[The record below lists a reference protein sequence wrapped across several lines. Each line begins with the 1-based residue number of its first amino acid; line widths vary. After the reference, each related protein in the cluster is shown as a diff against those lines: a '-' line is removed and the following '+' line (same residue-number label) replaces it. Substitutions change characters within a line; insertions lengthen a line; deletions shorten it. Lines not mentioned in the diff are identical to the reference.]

1 MLRYTVRRLALV
13 PITLLLLSAL
23 VFWSIRLIPGDVV
36 AVRLEDSY
44 TPERAAALRAQLGLD
59 VAWWIQYPKWLAGV
73 LQGDLGKSFLTDRP
87 ITTELWE
94 RLPVTLELV
103 ALSMIIKT
111 AIGVPVGILAA
122 AKQGSFT
129 DHSVRLVSI
138 LGLALP
144 SFWIATL
151 VLIIPS
157 RYWGWAPPFGYSPFF
172 DDPLR
177 NLEQFMIPAII
188 NSVGLA
194 AVIIRLTRVQM
205 LEVMRQDYI
214 RTAQAKG
221 LTGVAVLTRH
231 ALKNA
236 LLPIVT
242 VLGLSLANALSGSV
256 IIESIFAL
264 PGLGTYGV
272 DAVARR
278 DYTAIQGFVLLI
290 GLIYVVVNF
299 VVDLSYVYLDPRVR
313 LN

>member
-1 MLRYTVRRLALV
+1 
-13 PITLLLLSAL
+13 
-23 VFWSIRLIPGDVV
+23 
-36 AVRLEDSY
+36 
-44 TPERAAALRAQLGLD
+44 
-59 VAWWIQYPKWLAGV
+59 
-73 LQGDLGKSFLTDRP
+73 
-87 ITTELWE
+87 
-94 RLPVTLELV
+94 
-103 ALSMIIKT
+103 
-111 AIGVPVGILAA
+111 
-122 AKQGSFT
+122 
-129 DHSVRLVSI
+129 
-138 LGLALP
+138 
-144 SFWIATL
+144 
-151 VLIIPS
+151 
-157 RYWGWAPPFGYSPFF
+157 
-172 DDPLR
+172 
-177 NLEQFMIPAII
+177 
-188 NSVGLA
+188 
-194 AVIIRLTRVQM
+194 M

-221 LTGVAVLTRH
+221 LTASAVLTRH

-313 LN
+313 LS